1 MILVIHYVSIEGRHF
16 FGKLAAVQGGVYMG
30 WIGICCIICVVF
42 FSAYFIGK
50 FVLGF
55 FTGENFMSPNEREI
69 YRHNKSIIKQKKVNS
84 FWYNYIWQYVIVGI
98 SVLVLLS
105 GIFIKSIGVGFFGF
119 MFLLTAL
126 FICAVGSSYRKNN
139 RKIERDE

>member
-1 MILVIHYVSIEGRHF
+1 MLY
-16 FGKLAAVQGGVYMG
+16 YM
-30 WIGICCIICVVF
+30 CCIFLCIF
-42 FSAYFIGK
+42 YWKI
-50 FVLGF
+50 

-105 GIFIKSIGVGFFGF
+105 GIFIKSIGVGFFWF